1 MRRNVA
7 VAATGQLGGLRIRSG
22 RAPHPMSH
30 PMSSPMVGS
39 RPQMSKEP
47 GQKTQI
53 WNMSYTYRCASSRRI
68 PRIPPSPNSMP
79 PVPRALI
86 RSFIPLPHFV
96 VAPGLTPR
104 RLSLFQS

>member
-7 VAATGQLGGLRIRSG
+7 VAATGQLGGLRIRTARIG
-22 RAPHPMSH
+22 DSH
-30 PMSSPMVGS
+30 PMVGSPMVGS
-39 RPQMSKEP
+39 RPQLSKEP